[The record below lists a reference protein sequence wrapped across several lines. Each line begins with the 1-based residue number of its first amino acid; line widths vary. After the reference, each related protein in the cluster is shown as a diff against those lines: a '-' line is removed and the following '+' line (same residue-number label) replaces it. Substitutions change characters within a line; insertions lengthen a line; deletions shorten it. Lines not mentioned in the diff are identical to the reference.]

1 MEKPA
6 AAAVILFDRIERS
19 RAASIMMMMLRGLF
33 DLKQG
38 NSQVMQENIIMLR
51 ASIFI
56 SIVDLT
62 YYVDDRKNFCLMFC
76 ICCQNQNMM
85 LKNPSGRCDISAGAI
100 LNY

>member
-76 ICCQNQNMM
+76 VFVRTTCV